1 MMTRTEH
8 STGRTTGGAD
18 LFAKRT
24 VCYAY
29 AGSQSRV
36 KTMKRMTF
44 IAGGFAR
51 FPKAHGKPNDQCEL
65 TPEEIQQIR
74 TMSASSE
81 PVFTSAKRWPAIDKL
96 VAKINRT
103 SS

>member
-1 MMTRTEH
+1 
-8 STGRTTGGAD
+8 
-18 LFAKRT
+18 
-24 VCYAY
+24 
-29 AGSQSRV
+29 
-36 KTMKRMTF
+36 MKRMTF

-51 FPKAHGKPNDQCEL
+51 FPKAHGKSSDQCEL

-96 VAKINRT
+96 VAKINRHVLIT
-103 SS
+103 RSFVDDSVTVGAGYPGNASRSALTACDIITLPARR